1 MRAFT
6 KFFAIPGL
14 RLGYGIC
21 FDDEFMTKMLEKKE
35 PWSVNNIAEL
45 AGKVLLKDKEYIE
58 KTNKWI
64 KEEKKY
70 MYENLIKIEGMKTYK
85 TEINFILGKIE
96 SKYFEKI
103 NVQKLREKMLEKGIL
118 IRDASNFMYLDD
130 KYFRLAV
137 KDRKNNDKVI
147 KALKEIFCNIEK

>member
-1 MRAFT
+1 
-6 KFFAIPGL
+6 
-14 RLGYGIC
+14 
-21 FDDEFMTKMLEKKE
+21 
-35 PWSVNNIAEL
+35 
-45 AGKVLLKDKEYIE
+45 
-58 KTNKWI
+58 
-64 KEEKKY
+64 

-118 IRDASNFMYLDD
+118 IRDASNFMYLND